1 MFGACVRRATF
12 KKELSYVDQIKSF
25 DDNISVTS
33 SLSYLQDLLYMGI
46 VAIAY
51 QEPVTVKV
59 NRSFVLLPE
68 TPEMMPRMADPR
80 IGYFTSNK
88 EEIADDYDG
97 VKMNTYANK
106 WNVYPKDVEAYKRG
120 ELVEP
125 TQPILFYVDDA
136 FPEEWKKGIHEGV
149 LVWNK
154 AFERI
159 GFKLSLIHISEP
171 TRP

>member
-1 MFGACVRRATF
+1 
-12 KKELSYVDQIKSF
+12 
-25 DDNISVTS
+25 
-33 SLSYLQDLLYMGI
+33 MGI

-159 GFKLSLIHISEP
+159 GFKLSLIHI
-171 TRP
+171 

>member
-1 MFGACVRRATF
+1 MRRATF

-80 IGYFTSNK
+80 RSEERRVGK
-88 EEIADDYDG
+88 EGRSRWSPY
-97 VKMNTYANK
+97 
-106 WNVYPKDVEAYKRG
+106 
-120 ELVEP
+120 
-125 TQPILFYVDDA
+125 
-136 FPEEWKKGIHEGV
+136 H
-149 LVWNK
+149 
-154 AFERI
+154 
-159 GFKLSLIHISEP
+159 
-171 TRP
+171 

>member
-1 MFGACVRRATF
+1 MFGACVRRATY

-80 IGYFTSNK
+80 MLT
-88 EEIADDYDG
+88 
-97 VKMNTYANK
+97 M
-106 WNVYPKDVEAYKRG
+106 
-120 ELVEP
+120 
-125 TQPILFYVDDA
+125 
-136 FPEEWKKGIHEGV
+136 
-149 LVWNK
+149 
-154 AFERI
+154 
-159 GFKLSLIHISEP
+159 LSLKNGKRVFMKGCWYGIKLLNVLAL
-171 TRP
+171 RM

>member
-1 MFGACVRRATF
+1 MRRATF

-136 FPEEWKKGIHEGV
+136 FPEEWKRVFMKGCWYGIKLLNV
-149 LVWNK
+149 L
-154 AFERI
+154 ALRM
-159 GFKLSLIHISEP
+159 
-171 TRP
+171 